1 MSIRCPVMWSECDTY
16 WNTSSGSSP
25 IVIRTFTSLI
35 ADHLWEKV
43 LCSTEHLIRFNLLC
57 CSFLKRLHVVQHFTH
72 RVCANHTV
80 RQTISSREDLLSL
93 TMNPDRWLNTPKKT
107 KILKRNSCQVVFAA
121 TARNNGFPFHI
132 INGKPHASDC
142 PTCLFNTNFSW
153 A

>member
-1 MSIRCPVMWSECDTY
+1 MKRVRYLLAGTFLAVVHR
-16 WNTSSGSSP
+16 SSLEHLPHS
-25 IVIRTFTSLI
+25 SLI
-35 ADHLWEKV
+35 TFERKSSAAQNILLGSTYSVV
-43 LCSTEHLIRFNLLC
+43 L
-57 CSFLKRLHVVQHFTH
+57 FLKRLHVVQHFTH

-142 PTCLFNTNFSW
+142 PTCLFNTYFS
-153 A
+153 

>member
-1 MSIRCPVMWSECDTY
+1 MPSNVKRVWYLLTG
-16 WNTSSGSSP
+16 TFLAVVHRSSLKHLPHS
-25 IVIRTFTSLI
+25 SLI
-35 ADHLWEKV
+35 TFDKKV

-142 PTCLFNTNFSW
+142 PTCLYNTNFSW